1 MLDRQLESTG
11 LPKPAVM
18 SFQTPLTLNQ
28 KPAEIIGITATKEED
43 FPQWYQEVVVK
54 AGMVEYYTEI
64 AGLFV
69 LRPLTIG
76 EKNLEVPVAIRPTSE
91 AIMYPYYSKWIRS
104 HRDLPLRLNQ
114 WNSVVRWETKQTTP
128 FLRTREFLWQEGH
141 TAHLTEEQAGIE
153 VLEILELYAQLYE
166 DLLAVP
172 VVRGRKT
179 ENERFAG
186 GYYTMTLEGYI
197 PSNGR
202 GIQGATSHCLGQNFS
217 KMFDIS
223 VEDPAG
229 SGRLYAWQNSWAF
242 STRVIGVMVMI
253 HGDNKGLVLP
263 PRVAQTQ
270 IVMVPVGINRKT
282 SAEDKDRLLDQL
294 YEMRKM
300 LKKLG
305 LRVEVDTREGYTPAW
320 KFNDWEMKGV
330 PLRMEF
336 GPKDAKS
343 HVVSYAVRHNNEKG
357 TIPVAEI
364 GPQATRLLE
373 QIQKDMYD
381 KANLA
386 YSQHRKV
393 IGNWDEVTPALDS
406 KNVVLIPFC
415 LDGKC
420 EERIKQL
427 TTKEDD
433 LGDQG
438 TASMGMKSLC
448 IPFEQ
453 PGEIEERRKC
463 LNPEC
468 DNCES
473 CRRRKVKCSG
483 SQPCLTCTRHGFECR
498 FGTIARRG
506 YSEAY
511 VQDLVKTIK
520 GLEEKLEEVSR
531 KQSSTP
537 FIGPPMNRDAVE
549 GDSEPAREAEMP
561 LSPVLTVVSGPAFEC
576 SVRTMVRDH
585 VDNQNAHSSPA
596 TSIITSSGIG
606 PPKQSQWN
614 TASTLVQGSPT
625 PELISQ
631 GQSRQLFE
639 TFLSLMGVNQH
650 FVDPRAFSDSLDL
663 LYQDEATRLRQV
675 QTLWYTY
682 ESPSS
687 PPGTSFFA
695 EAIKNIPPTYELGSH
710 GVLAVETL
718 CLAGLYLQWC
728 DRKHDAYVYVG
739 SALRLAIAL
748 GCQLPHDEQQGLGS
762 EVNHRVRV
770 WWTAYMLD
778 RIQDTLHNL
787 YEIGRSIPSS
797 LATDFCDMTTAT
809 TRTSA
814 SLYLMLFQDKVQLSS
829 DSPPTRVSPVINR
842 LCLTCQDAATKSI
855 RILSTLRAEKRIAL
869 FGCFDLDAT
878 FSAAFILTMM
888 GFVQGQDGVP
898 PEGLKQAAGILRHL
912 SRAGNHAAQR
922 RLDELKQFYEQVWSP
937 TSDTDRQSWLEEGD
951 SNLGGLPF
959 TERAILDASSE
970 RVFAV
975 QDESMT
981 TLAWVPWQM
990 GPDQQEN
997 PLDFNMPQSFEMD
1010 LSHEA
1015 TDIYSSFNDPTLP
1028 LTGVDDVD
1036 WAEIGK
1042 IFNLG
1047 GDR

>member
-1 MLDRQLESTG
+1 
-11 LPKPAVM
+11 M
-18 SFQTPLTLNQ
+18 SIQPPLTLNQ

-69 LRPLTIG
+69 LRPLTMFIWNELRKWFQSHLDEMDIG
-76 EKNLEVPVAIRPTSE
+76 EAAFPLFLSANGEKKLDVPVAIRPTSE

-229 SGRLYAWQNSWAF
+229 TGRLYAWQNSWAF

-294 YEMRKM
+294 YEMRKT

-336 GPKDAKS
+336 GPKDAKN

-438 TASMGMKSLC
+438 TASMGMK
-448 IPFEQ
+448 
-453 PGEIEERRKC
+453 
-463 LNPEC
+463 
-468 DNCES
+468 
-473 CRRRKVKCSG
+473 
-483 SQPCLTCTRHGFECR
+483 
-498 FGTIARRG
+498 
-506 YSEAY
+506 
-511 VQDLVKTIK
+511 
-520 GLEEKLEEVSR
+520 R

-537 FIGPPMNRDAVE
+537 FIGPSMNRDAVE
-549 GDSEPAREAEMP
+549 GDSEPAREAEML

-585 VDNQNAHSSPA
+585 VDNQNSHSSPA
-596 TSIITSSGIG
+596 TSIITSSGNG

-614 TASTLVQGSPT
+614 TAATLVHGSPT

-663 LYQDEATRLRQV
+663 LYHDEATRLRQM
-675 QTLWYTY
+675 QTLWYTQY
-682 ESPSS
+682 LLVMAVGMLIGSPSESPAS

-739 SALRLAIAL
+739 SALRLAMAL
-748 GCQLPHDEQQGLGS
+748 GCQLPHDEQQGLRS

-778 RIQDTLHNL
+778 RRLSTGLGFPPGVDGRQLRAELPHPFSGYQHPLPMIINIRIAQTTDEIMASFYGNMTITQTEFVTRIQDTLHNL

-797 LATDFCDMTTAT
+797 LAMDFCNMTAAT

-814 SLYLMLFQDKVQLSS
+814 SLYLMLF
-829 DSPPTRVSPVINR
+829 
-842 LCLTCQDAATKSI
+842 QDAATKSI

-869 FGCFDLDAT
+869 FGYFDLDAT

-888 GFVQGQDGVP
+888 GFVQGQDGAP

-912 SRAGNHAAQR
+912 SRAGNQAAQR

-951 SNLGGLPF
+951 SSLGGLPF
-959 TERAILDASSE
+959 TERATLDASGE
-970 RVFAV
+970 RMFAV
-975 QDESMT
+975 QDEYMT
-981 TLAWVPWQM
+981 TSAWVPWQM
-990 GPDQQEN
+990 GPDQQAN

>member
-1 MLDRQLESTG
+1 M
-11 LPKPAVM
+11 PANTTV
-18 SFQTPLTLNQ
+18 PLTR
-28 KPAEIIGITATKEED
+28 A
-43 FPQWYQEVVVK
+43 
-54 AGMVEYYTEI
+54 
-64 AGLFV
+64 
-69 LRPLTIG
+69 
-76 EKNLEVPVAIRPTSE
+76 
-91 AIMYPYYSKWIRS
+91 
-104 HRDLPLRLNQ
+104 
-114 WNSVVRWETKQTTP
+114 
-128 FLRTREFLWQEGH
+128 
-141 TAHLTEEQAGIE
+141 
-153 VLEILELYAQLYE
+153 
-166 DLLAVP
+166 
-172 VVRGRKT
+172 
-179 ENERFAG
+179 
-186 GYYTMTLEGYI
+186 
-197 PSNGR
+197 SN
-202 GIQGATSHCLGQNFS
+202 A
-217 KMFDIS
+217 
-223 VEDPAG
+223 
-229 SGRLYAWQNSWAF
+229 
-242 STRVIGVMVMI
+242 
-253 HGDNKGLVLP
+253 
-263 PRVAQTQ
+263 
-270 IVMVPVGINRKT
+270 
-282 SAEDKDRLLDQL
+282 
-294 YEMRKM
+294 
-300 LKKLG
+300 
-305 LRVEVDTREGYTPAW
+305 
-320 KFNDWEMKGV
+320 
-330 PLRMEF
+330 
-336 GPKDAKS
+336 
-343 HVVSYAVRHNNEKG
+343 
-357 TIPVAEI
+357 
-364 GPQATRLLE
+364 
-373 QIQKDMYD
+373 
-381 KANLA
+381 
-386 YSQHRKV
+386 
-393 IGNWDEVTPALDS
+393 
-406 KNVVLIPFC
+406 
-415 LDGKC
+415 
-420 EERIKQL
+420 
-427 TTKEDD
+427 
-433 LGDQG
+433 
-438 TASMGMKSLC
+438 
-448 IPFEQ
+448 
-453 PGEIEERRKC
+453 
-463 LNPEC
+463 
-468 DNCES
+468 CES

-511 VQDLVKTIK
+511 VQNLVKTIK

-585 VDNQNAHSSPA
+585 VDNQNSHSSPA
-596 TSIITSSGIG
+596 TSIITSAGNG

-614 TASTLVQGSPT
+614 TAATLVHGSPT

-663 LYQDEATRLRQV
+663 LYQDEPTRLRQMR
-675 QTLWYTY
+675 TLWYTQY
-682 ESPSS
+682 LLVMAVGMLIGSPSESPAS

-739 SALRLAIAL
+739 SALRLAMAL
-748 GCQLPHDEQQGLGS
+748 GCQLPHDEQQGLRS

-778 RIQDTLHNL
+778 RRLSTGLGFPPGVDGRQLRAELPRPFSGYQHPLPMIINIRIAQTTDEIMASFYGNMTITQTEFVTRIQDTLHNL

-797 LATDFCDMTTAT
+797 LAMDFCNMTTAT

-814 SLYLMLFQDKVQLSS
+814 SLYLMLFQAIILCIRPILLQRVKDK
-829 DSPPTRVSPVINR
+829 
-842 LCLTCQDAATKSI
+842 DAATKSI
-855 RILSTLRAEKRIAL
+855 RILSTLRTEKRIAL
-869 FGCFDLDAT
+869 FGYFDLDAT

-888 GFVQGQDGVP
+888 GFVQGQDGAP

-922 RLDELKQFYEQVWSP
+922 RLDELKQFYEQVWSSA
-937 TSDTDRQSWLEEGD
+937 SDTERQSWLEEGD
-951 SNLGGLPF
+951 SSLGGIPF
-959 TERAILDASSE
+959 TERATLDAGGE

-981 TLAWVPWQM
+981 TSAWVPWQM
-990 GPDQQEN
+990 GPDQQAN